1 MAPIL
6 SKDVR
11 VLGKV
16 VGLMRSMG
24 SDPLP
29 PWQLRCS
36 DRGLSTQRLRA
47 VRTLD
52 NVISAVWAQI
62 TADRAVACP
71 ICQGEMEPQYGTG
84 GFQVAGRC
92 RDCGSVLS

>member
-1 MAPIL
+1 MTLPALAAP
-6 SKDVR
+6 
-11 VLGKV
+11 VL
-16 VGLMRSMG
+16 
-24 SDPLP
+24 
-29 PWQLRCS
+29 

-47 VRTLD
+47 VRMLD